1 MIKLISKGVHVSKL
15 LCSDVFQHQFEN
27 DKWPVIHTNDI
38 AAIESYNG
46 SKFHLRNK
54 YNEVFPYLEKEEQVQ
69 QKISD
74 TGAKVYK
81 IKYTLNLLPSID
93 EFEDS
98 LMNACG
104 ETEEIEIF

>member
-1 MIKLISKGVHVSKL
+1 MSKL